1 VGDGEVSRENRAR
14 IAENQVFASVKNPFL
29 AFREML
35 QAEKTPPLVGICL
48 GGVGEGVLDSFRI
61 VLETDGKSSA
71 GDVSLPDIP
80 KRSAAPPEIRPRL
93 FLLGQQIETKS
104 RKPLPSF
111 PAVESGIGLLFKNG
125 HEILFPPGSDDPPH
139 PAVHLL

>member
-1 VGDGEVSRENRAR
+1 
-14 IAENQVFASVKNPFL
+14 
-29 AFREML
+29 ML

-80 KRSAAPPEIRPRL
+80 KRSAAPPEIQPRL

-104 RKPLPSF
+104 REAIPSF
-111 PAVESGIGLLFKNG
+111 IAVESGIGLLFKNG
-125 HEILFPPGSDDPPH
+125 HEILFLPGSDDPPYA
-139 PAVHLL
+139 AVHLPSWFHL

>member
-48 GGVGEGVLDSFRI
+48 GDVGEGVLDSFRI

-80 KRSAAPPEIRPRL
+80 KRSAAPPEIQPRL

-104 RKPLPSF
+104 REAIPSF
-111 PAVESGIGLLFKNG
+111 IAVESGIGLLFKNG
-125 HEILFPPGSDDPPH
+125 HEILFLPGSDDPPYA
-139 PAVHLL
+139 AVHLP